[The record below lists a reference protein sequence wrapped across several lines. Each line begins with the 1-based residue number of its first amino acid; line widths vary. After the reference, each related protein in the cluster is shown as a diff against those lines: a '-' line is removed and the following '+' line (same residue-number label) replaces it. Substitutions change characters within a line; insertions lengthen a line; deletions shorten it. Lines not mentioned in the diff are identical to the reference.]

1 MSSREDARPPRH
13 LGDYPD
19 GAYWSAGPH
28 PHDED
33 GVDEHTVQGSVIRF
47 MWDYGVQVPL
57 WDAEGLLP
65 EDPEWLR
72 RSLGVSDPLIE
83 DLARWG
89 DEMDALDADPR
100 RRTSE
105 AYDALDARARDLVQR
120 LRTELGSR
128 FSISYRPW

>member
-1 MSSREDARPPRH
+1 
-13 LGDYPD
+13 
-19 GAYWSAGPH
+19 
-28 PHDED
+28 
-33 GVDEHTVQGSVIRF
+33 

-100 RRTSE
+100 RRTGE
-105 AYDALDARARDLVQR
+105 AYDALDACARDLVQR

-128 FSISYRPW
+128 FSISYQPW